1 MPRGGDAMDFNPNF
15 GDLVTVSLFVIGGWI
30 AVKNST
36 NSRFAHIESEQAS
49 MRTALDQLS
58 EDTRATRDL
67 SKQIAALSAK
77 MDDLRADV
85 SKHNSVIERTYKLES
100 DSATAFHRID
110 ELRDELHDFKAGGT
124 L

>member
-1 MPRGGDAMDFNPNF
+1 MELNPNF
-15 GDLVTVSLFVIGGWI
+15 GDVLTLALFVIGGWV
-30 AVKNST
+30 AVKNS
-36 NSRFAHIESEQAS
+36 NNARFTHIESEQAS
-49 MRTALDQLS
+49 MRTTLDQLT
-58 EDTRATRDL
+58 EETRGLRDL
-67 SKQIAALSAK
+67 GEQIAALSAK

-85 SKHNSVIERTYKLES
+85 SKHNRVIERTYKLES

>member
-1 MPRGGDAMDFNPNF
+1 
-15 GDLVTVSLFVIGGWI
+15 
-30 AVKNST
+30 
-36 NSRFAHIESEQAS
+36 

-77 MDDLRADV
+77 VDDLRADV

-110 ELRDELHDFKAGGT
+110 ELRDELHDFKTGGT
-124 L
+124 A

>member
-1 MPRGGDAMDFNPNF
+1 MPRGGDAMDLTPNF
-15 GDLVTVSLFVIGGWI
+15 GGLATICVFIIGGWI
-30 AVKNST
+30 AIKNSY
-36 NSRFAHIESEQAS
+36 NARFSRIEAEQAS

-58 EDTRATRDL
+58 EDTRSVRDL
-67 SKQIAALSAK
+67 SGQIAALSAK
-77 MDDLRADV
+77 VDDLRADV

-124 L
+124 A

>member
-1 MPRGGDAMDFNPNF
+1 MELNPNF
-15 GDLVTVSLFVIGGWI
+15 GDVLTLALFVIGGWV
-30 AVKNST
+30 AVKNS
-36 NSRFAHIESEQAS
+36 NNARFTHIESEQAS

-77 MDDLRADV
+77 MDDLRAEV
-85 SKHNSVIERTYKLES
+85 NKHNNVIERTFKLES

-110 ELRDELHDFKAGGT
+110 ELRDELHDFKTGGT
-124 L
+124 A